1 MDTKQLL
8 TEVKA
13 RFNHNLAKEYL
24 KDKYDSKL
32 IFAEQGGLWK
42 ASTDLLTFL
51 NSSTDETLVLLDSY
65 QNPVEITRITMLAK
79 TKEVYTT
86 VMFDWLAEW
95 KQLESKR

>member
-65 QNPVEITRITMLAK
+65 QNPVEITRITLLTK
-79 TKEVYTT
+79 TKEVYNT
-86 VMFDWLAEW
+86 VMSDWLAEW

>member
-8 TEVKA
+8 TEIKA

-42 ASTDLLTFL
+42 ASPELLTFL
-51 NSSTDETLVLLDSY
+51 NSITDETVILLDNY
-65 QNPVEITRITMLAK
+65 QNPVEANRILLSDK
-79 TKEVYTT
+79 TKEVYNN
-86 VMFDWLAEW
+86 VMAEWLTEW
-95 KQLESKR
+95 KQLEGKR

>member
-8 TEVKA
+8 TEIKA

-42 ASTDLLTFL
+42 ASPELLTFL
-51 NSSTDETLVLLDSY
+51 NSSTDETVIILDNY
-65 QNPVEITRITMLAK
+65 QNPVEAKRTLLLDK
-79 TKEVYTT
+79 TKEVYNS
-86 VMFDWLAEW
+86 VMQEWSTEW

>member
-13 RFNHNLAKEYL
+13 RFSHNLAKDYI

-32 IFAEQGGLWK
+32 VFAEQGGLWR
-42 ASTDLLTFL
+42 ASPELLTFL
-51 NSSTDETLVLLDSY
+51 NSSTDETVILLDSY
-65 QNPVEITRITMLAK
+65 QNPVEAKRTLLLDK
-79 TKEVYTT
+79 TKEVYTS
-86 VMFDWLAEW
+86 VMQEWLTEW

>member
-65 QNPVEITRITMLAK
+65 QNPVEITRITLLYK
-79 TKEVYTT
+79 TKEVYNT
-86 VMFDWLAEW
+86 VMSDWLAEW
-95 KQLESKR
+95 KQLEGKR